1 MVDNLT
7 FDDGEPITQNK
18 LQSLYTAIKT
28 LEGQAAKASIQN
40 TTDNTVST
48 PVTFSGSTGGVLLN
62 KTYTPY
68 PVKFNGF
75 NFETDTV
82 QTTTEKPVSG
92 TRSLYIDAAH
102 PFSPKF
108 VIPKDPQE
116 NSWLRLWFTIR
127 CAPKEYETWKMTQA
141 IFRFTN
147 GATLV
152 KDNMIRPQRLVDGE
166 ESQRVFMDIKQP
178 RKSFTGMEL
187 YFWNPGSTTTVYI
200 DDISVEQFQE

>member
-1 MVDNLT
+1 
-7 FDDGEPITQNK
+7 
-18 LQSLYTAIKT
+18 
-28 LEGQAAKASIQN
+28 
-40 TTDNTVST
+40 
-48 PVTFSGSTGGVLLN
+48 
-62 KTYTPY
+62 
-68 PVKFNGF
+68 
-75 NFETDTV
+75 
-82 QTTTEKPVSG
+82 
-92 TRSLYIDAAH
+92 
-102 PFSPKF
+102 
-108 VIPKDPQE
+108 
-116 NSWLRLWFTIR
+116 
-127 CAPKEYETWKMTQA
+127 MTQA